1 MAVSK
6 PSQPTDALQPMAFR
20 VEEARRM
27 IAIGKSKL
35 DELMASGDLAK
46 VKIGKVTQT
55 ASRPGSAA

>member
-1 MAVSK
+1 
-6 PSQPTDALQPMAFR
+6 MAFR

-35 DELMASGDLAK
+35 DEPMASGDLAK

-55 ASRPGSAA
+55 ARAGLEALLI